1 MKQKLGLGCSLLG
14 HPRFLLLDE
23 PGVGVD
29 PISRRELMKM
39 VRGLAQD
46 GITILWSTSYL
57 DEAEHFDT
65 VLVLDEGKLL
75 YAGPPANLTKTVAG
89 DAFFVQRTRLAPRPL
104 LRSILKS
111 GIPVTDAVIWGNQ
124 VRVVIQDKAVQKK
137 FARYLKPTS
146 ARFEDAVINRLGGCP
161 LNVSEVAQNVSV
173 SSGKAVVIEARHLT
187 KRYGSFT
194 AAQDITFQIKRGE
207 IFGLVGAQWRR

>member
-1 MKQKLGLGCSLLG
+1 MNLYADLKGLSAAEKKEQFETLLRFTGLAPFTNRLAGRLSGGMKQKLGLGCSLLG

-75 YAGPPANLTKTVAG
+75 YA
-89 DAFFVQRTRLAPRPL
+89 DRRL
-104 LRSILKS
+104 I
-111 GIPVTDAVIWGNQ
+111 
-124 VRVVIQDKAVQKK
+124 
-137 FARYLKPTS
+137 
-146 ARFEDAVINRLGGCP
+146 
-161 LNVSEVAQNVSV
+161 
-173 SSGKAVVIEARHLT
+173 
-187 KRYGSFT
+187 
-194 AAQDITFQIKRGE
+194 
-207 IFGLVGAQWRR
+207 